1 MGPDEKEKQRELSED
16 ERERLLRFEQ
26 LSEEMAR
33 EGYQSEELTIGIVRA
48 NVLTLLMAVP
58 IFALGIFLFF
68 RVNDGI
74 SLTLTGHGMVLL
86 LGLYLV
92 LVVVHEL
99 VHGLTWSLF
108 TENHLKDVAFGFMKK
123 YLTPY
128 CSCKVPMRKGP
139 YLLGALMP
147 LILLGLLPTALAIAK
162 GNTLWLILGLIMILS
177 AGGDILIAAKVAGYR
192 GQGKETLF
200 LDHPTQAGCVVF
212 TRQTP

>member
-1 MGPDEKEKQRELSED
+1 MGPDEKERRRELSED

-26 LSEEMAR
+26 LSEGMAR
-33 EGYQSEELTIGIVRA
+33 EGYKSEELTIGIVRA

-68 RVNDGI
+68 KVNEGI
-74 SLTLTGHGMVLL
+74 GLTLTAPGLVLF
-86 LGLYLV
+86 LGLYLA

-99 VHGLTWSLF
+99 IHGLTWSIF
-108 TENHLKDVAFGFMKK
+108 AENHLKDIAFGFMKK

-128 CSCKVPMRKGP
+128 CSCKVPMGKGP

-147 LILLGLLPTALAIAK
+147 LILLGILPTALAIAK
-162 GNTLWLILGLIMILS
+162 GSTLWLLIGLIMIVS
-177 AGGDILIAAKVAGYR
+177 AGGDILIAAKVIGYR

-200 LDHPTQAGCVVF
+200 LDHPTQGGCVVF
-212 TRQTP
+212 TKPAP